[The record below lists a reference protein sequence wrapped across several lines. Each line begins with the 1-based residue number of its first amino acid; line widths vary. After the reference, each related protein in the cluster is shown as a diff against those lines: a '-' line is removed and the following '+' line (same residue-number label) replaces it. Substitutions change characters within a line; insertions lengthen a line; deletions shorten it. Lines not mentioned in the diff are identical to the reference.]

1 MVRLLWIRVR
11 RGGDCQQA
19 LYEQLSAFIPL
30 IRKDKSR
37 KWRYFPRVYLKTP
50 NVTGSEKFLR

>member
-11 RGGDCQQA
+11 RGGDCQHA

-37 KWRYFPRVYLKTP
+37 VSNFILQSTKNNSRK
-50 NVTGSEKFLR
+50 E